1 MGYMMIISD
10 QLCVTKDVLSDYC
23 PSILDEYQ
31 ISVGEVEKLI
41 PTCITRQ
48 IILLIILIQN

>member
-1 MGYMMIISD
+1 MVYMMIISD

-41 PTCITRQ
+41 PICITRQ
-48 IILLIILIQN
+48 IILLIILI

>member
-10 QLCVTKDVLSDYC
+10 QLYATKDALSDYC
-23 PSILDEYQ
+23 PSILDEYP

-41 PTCITRQ
+41 PICITRQ
-48 IILLIILIQN
+48 IILLIILI